1 MPDYRV
7 TRRAFLGQSIA
18 ACMAGPAMLGRRLE
32 DTAAARRTF
41 APIRAR
47 LPNPYTENGKPI
59 VAVVRGAEFPGML
72 EKAMEILGGFSRFGN
87 DKSVI
92 VKPNFVFDQR
102 TQYPATTDEQ
112 SVLTTVRRLQ
122 NEGFADITV
131 ADRRAKKV
139 NGRAGGKFEWSG
151 LNDLARTGGFK
162 TDSLMDDGEAEAVQ
176 VSDDRWTE
184 MPSIG
189 VIKKIYDADLII
201 NMPTIKRHTQ
211 TGFTCALK
219 NMMGVL
225 DVPTTQNM
233 HLWGDENKAR
243 YESMPRDEVFR
254 RLCLT
259 IAEAATAVSPEI
271 TIVDARTVLC
281 QHHVEVRTGGP
292 KEANR
297 LIVSGDPL
305 AADVQAAKLL
315 KEVHDAFDLGHTEAT
330 FDYAAR
336 LGLGVADPDA
346 IVLKEV
352 EV

>member
-1 MPDYRV
+1 
-7 TRRAFLGQSIA
+7 
-18 ACMAGPAMLGRRLE
+18 MAGPALLGRRLE
-32 DTAAARRTF
+32 GEATAHRAL

-47 LPNPYTENGKPI
+47 LPNPYLEGGKPI
-59 VAVVRGAEFPGML
+59 VVVVRGTEFPAML
-72 EKAMEILGGFSRFGN
+72 EKGMEILGDFAKFGT

-122 NEGFADITV
+122 NEGFTDVTV

-151 LNDLARTGGFK
+151 LNDLAQAGGFK
-162 TDSLMDDGEAEAVQ
+162 TDSLLDDGEAEAVQ
-176 VSDDRWTE
+176 VMDARWIE

-189 VIKKIYDADLII
+189 VIRTVYDADLII
-201 NMPTIKRHTQ
+201 NMPTLKRHTQ

-233 HLWGDENKAR
+233 HLWGDDNKSR
-243 YESMPRDEVFR
+243 YESMPRNEVWR

-259 IAEAATAVSPEI
+259 IAEAAMAVSPEM

-281 QHHVEVRTGGP
+281 EHHVEVRTGGP
-292 KEANR
+292 KDANR
-297 LIVSGDPL
+297 LIMSGDSL
-305 AADVQAAKLL
+305 AVDIQAAKIL
-315 KEVHDAFDLGHTEAT
+315 KEVHAAFDLGHTAAT
-330 FDYAAR
+330 FDYAAK
-336 LGLGVADPDA
+336 LGLGIADPDGV
-346 IVLKEV
+346 VLKEV

>member
-1 MPDYRV
+1 
-7 TRRAFLGQSIA
+7 
-18 ACMAGPAMLGRRLE
+18 MLGRQLGGE
-32 DTAAARRTF
+32 PAAHRPF

-47 LPNPYTENGKPI
+47 LPNPYTEAGKPI
-59 VAVVRGAEFPGML
+59 VVVVRGTEFPAML
-72 EKAMEILGGFSRFGN
+72 DKGLEILGGVAKFGN

-122 NEGFADITV
+122 SEGFSNITV

-151 LNDLARTGGFK
+151 LNDLAEAGGFK
-162 TDSLMDDGEAEAVQ
+162 TDSLLDDGEAEAVQ
-176 VSDDRWTE
+176 VRDERWTQ
-184 MPSIG
+184 MSSIG
-189 VIKKIYDADLII
+189 IIKTVYDAGLII
-201 NMPTIKRHTQ
+201 NMPTLKRHTQ

-243 YESMPRDEVFR
+243 YDSMPRDEVWR

-259 IAEAATAVSPEI
+259 IAEAAMAVGPEM
-271 TIVDARTVLC
+271 TIIDARTVLC
-281 QHHVEVRTGGP
+281 EHHVEVRTGGP
-292 KEANR
+292 KDAHR
-297 LIVSGDPL
+297 LIMSGDAL
-305 AADVQAAKLL
+305 AADIQAARIL
-315 KEVHDAFDLGHTEAT
+315 KEVHDPFELGHTAAT

-336 LGLGVADPDA
+336 LGVGVADPA
-346 IVLKEV
+346 GVVLKEV
-352 EV
+352 DA